1 MTRTRTMILAAPQ
14 HYFAAPAAPA
24 ARLRAARAARRAWP
38 TPLNAALRLARSDS
52 NFVVT
57 AATPGVKADH
67 IQLALI
73 GSRHLRLQI
82 LQPHPVAPA
91 EADSHPDAKTSDKG
105 ADDATAPAPDAA
117 EAGDD
122 HGDAPDSRT
131 EEASATAEENAT
143 AAVDVA
149 SSAPYYATDSAPR
162 SLLEEQAGEAAAGTE
177 MVVILEK
184 MLTLPQ
190 PVDDAGITCSYSD
203 GLLRIEI
210 PIVAPADTEREQELV
225 KLQEDISEAA
235 AQLATLEQQVR
246 EQREKVQ
253 AAHSALRKARA
264 AAPCNS
270 RRAQPLTISTAEVD
284 ASEETKEE
292 Q

>member
-1 MTRTRTMILAAPQ
+1 MILAAPQ
-14 HYFAAPAAPA
+14 HYFAAPAEPA

-143 AAVDVA
+143 AAV
-149 SSAPYYATDSAPR
+149 
-162 SLLEEQAGEAAAGTE
+162 LEELAGEAAAGTE